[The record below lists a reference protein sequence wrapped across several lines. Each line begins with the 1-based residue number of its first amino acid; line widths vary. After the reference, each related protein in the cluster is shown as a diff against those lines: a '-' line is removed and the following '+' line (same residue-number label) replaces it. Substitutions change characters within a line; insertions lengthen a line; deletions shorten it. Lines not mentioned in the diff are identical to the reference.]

1 MDKIITA
8 KSYTLRT
15 ESGQWLGQIVLTS
28 DGMIAGVTDY
38 GNLSY
43 AWRSYGENFEDFILS
58 INTGYFASKLESGMA
73 YIAHNKTIQK
83 GCERFAEMILPAL
96 QAEIKKQRLEDKP
109 ESPDLLLLLTQ
120 SNGMLNSLL
129 FMLGD
134 QMGITTK
141 FGVLTQVGEN
151 EIAIN
156 KATV

>member
-1 MDKIITA
+1 MDKIIIA

-43 AWRSYGENFEDFILS
+43 AWRSYGADFEDFILS
-58 INTGYFASKLESGMA
+58 INTGYFASKLESGLA

-96 QAEIKKQRLEDKP
+96 QAEIKKQRLETKSD
-109 ESPDLLLLLTQ
+109 SPDLLEALK
-120 SNGMLNSLL
+120 
-129 FMLGD
+129 
-134 QMGITTK
+134 QMVTMYEEVQPAGGWQ
-141 FGVLTQVGEN
+141 GVYECANRT
-151 EIAIN
+151 II
-156 KATV
+156 KATE